1 MAWKLPRSVCC
12 SILYCSTLSCLG
24 DLYIWGIFIEIQ
36 HGTLQEGK
44 PANDF
49 IFKMQQLH
57 DPFMP
62 SITRNF
68 SLNRK
73 REKAV
78 QVSVPALC
86 FDFYHCHT
94 DDVEKQQGLTADSY
108 RDLPVFL
115 LHFSIFNLLMSR
127 KKKVKDWVN
136 PLLKL
141 PNKLARGYHLMRP
154 WQKWR
159 SWLTASA
166 KREFIILS
174 KMAASSATPYLS
186 ANALAAHQSAGPLT
200 AEMAEVSGVHYL
212 CNTTVEENRLF
223 LRFPMAHSS
232 RKSCTPCPL
241 ERIKVA
247 CPVPQDGLDVAK
259 SENETCGKRGGW
271 QEGKAH
277 RQQLWS

>member
-1 MAWKLPRSVCC
+1 
-12 SILYCSTLSCLG
+12 
-24 DLYIWGIFIEIQ
+24 
-36 HGTLQEGK
+36 
-44 PANDF
+44 
-49 IFKMQQLH
+49 
-57 DPFMP
+57 
-62 SITRNF
+62 
-68 SLNRK
+68 
-73 REKAV
+73 
-78 QVSVPALC
+78 
-86 FDFYHCHT
+86 
-94 DDVEKQQGLTADSY
+94 
-108 RDLPVFL
+108 
-115 LHFSIFNLLMSR
+115 
-127 KKKVKDWVN
+127 
-136 PLLKL
+136 
-141 PNKLARGYHLMRP
+141 
-154 WQKWR
+154 
-159 SWLTASA
+159 
-166 KREFIILS
+166 
-174 KMAASSATPYLS
+174 MAASSATPYLS